1 MSERNDLNVLISEQL
16 EWVVLAIAAILLI
29 IGVIVIVQAVKL
41 SKLRKKYN
49 AMMAGTGVSNLEEL
63 LVDLRLQLDKVEEEQ
78 SQQGERIQSTIARM
92 HAIKGNMGVK
102 RYNAFNEGGSE
113 LSFSLAILDD
123 EQNGLILTA
132 IHSRETSYVYAK
144 PMISGESKYALSPEE
159 KEAIA
164 LALQK

>member
-16 EWVVLAIAAILLI
+16 EWFVLAMAAILLI
-29 IGVIVIVQAVKL
+29 IGILVIVQAVKL
-41 SKLRKKYN
+41 SKLRKRYN
-49 AMMAGTGVSNLEEL
+49 AMMSGTGVSNLEDL
-63 LVDLRLQLDKVEEEQ
+63 LVDLRIQLDKIEDEQ
-78 SQQGERIQSTIARM
+78 TQQSERIQSTIARM
-92 HAIKGNMGVK
+92 HTLKGNMGVK

-123 EQNGLILTA
+123 DQNGLVLTA

-144 PMISGESKYALSPEE
+144 PMANGESKYALSPEE

>member
-1 MSERNDLNVLISEQL
+1 MSERNDLNLLISEQL
-16 EWVVLAIAAILLI
+16 EWFVLGMAAILLI
-29 IGVIVIVQAVKL
+29 IGIIMIMQAVKL
-41 SKLRKKYN
+41 SKLRKRYN

-63 LVDLRLQLDKVEEEQ
+63 LVDLRLQLDKVEDEQ
-78 SQQGERIQSTIARM
+78 SKQGEQMKSTIAKM
-92 HAIKGNMGVK
+92 HTLKGNMGVK

-113 LSFSLAILDD
+113 LSFSMAILDD
-123 EQNGLILTA
+123 EQNGVVLTA

-144 PMISGESKYALSPEE
+144 PMLNGESRYALSPEE